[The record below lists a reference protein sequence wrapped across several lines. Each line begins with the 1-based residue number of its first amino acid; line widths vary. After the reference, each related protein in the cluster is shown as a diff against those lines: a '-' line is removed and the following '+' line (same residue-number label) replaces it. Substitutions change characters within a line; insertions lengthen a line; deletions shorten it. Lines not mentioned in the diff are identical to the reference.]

1 MKVKVTQPA
10 FFGGVRRRVGEVLEV
25 PAGTKGAWFVE
36 VPSGASTAPADK
48 AKKPKSADSAPV
60 ALSELGKTKSVGPL
74 DLI

>member
-1 MKVKVTQPA
+1 MRVKVTQPA

-36 VPSGASTAPADK
+36 VPSGASAAPAEK
-48 AKKPKSADSAPV
+48 AKKPKADAAPV
-60 ALSELGKTKSVGPL
+60 ALSEIGKTKSVGPL